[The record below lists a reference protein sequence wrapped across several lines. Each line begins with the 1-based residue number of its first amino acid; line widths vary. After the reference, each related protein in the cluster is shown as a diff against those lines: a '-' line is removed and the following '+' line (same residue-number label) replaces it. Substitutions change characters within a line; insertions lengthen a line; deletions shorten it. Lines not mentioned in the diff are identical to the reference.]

1 MGTFDRVRN
10 DDPLRGEIRDFLIPV
25 LVTVMALGGCAAPTV
40 NLSTAEPIKVDIAM
54 RLDVF
59 QHTKEAAKKP
69 GQAPV
74 AIDPESTRRNRMAD
88 VQQFKNSLL
97 VGEGRDGLLVL
108 RNDTPGDYGDYVRKT
123 IAAENDDRM
132 SLMKATA
139 DREKVPLPDVQRK
152 QSELWQNRS
161 FKNEWI
167 EVKKPEGEWAWI
179 QKE

>member
-1 MGTFDRVRN
+1 
-10 DDPLRGEIRDFLIPV
+10 
-25 LVTVMALGGCAAPTV
+25 MALGGCAAPTV

-139 DREKVPLPDVQRK
+139 DREKVPLPVVQRK

-167 EVKKPEGEWAWI
+167 EVKKPDGEWVWI